1 MVVFYCENYQKL
13 YKRLFSNLLTQGK
26 KSSDKNMEKQIRPRI
41 ETLMHFSHKG
51 EILTAR
57 HPFYGPANFLTL
69 LNQIRNSPNI
79 REPTASEVASFANE
93 YFNGKEPQAKYV
105 TSKMKSNY
113 FRGFTGILYL
123 PNERLAHFIDNPEFD
138 ANSVVDRDNLLRRLS
153 ESRAQV
159 PFEHLKEGA
168 VNWRG
173 IANHPYFIAWA
184 DGREGAEKLSELA
197 SKHPRQEAYSWIPN
211 FEDLREPI
219 ARVAALDSNG
229 FGLRLGV
236 VADDSGDNGGRCSF
250 GVLN

>member
-1 MVVFYCENYQKL
+1 
-13 YKRLFSNLLTQGK
+13 
-26 KSSDKNMEKQIRPRI
+26 
-41 ETLMHFSHKG
+41 MHFLHKG
-51 EILTAR
+51 EKLTAA
-57 HPFYGPANFLTL
+57 HPFYGRANSINLRR
-69 LNQIRNSPNI
+69 QIRSDGYK
-79 REPTASEVASFANE
+79 EPTSAELTSFVHE
-93 YFNGKEPQAKYV
+93 YFNGRESQAQEV
-105 TSKMKSNY
+105 NGIMRNSY